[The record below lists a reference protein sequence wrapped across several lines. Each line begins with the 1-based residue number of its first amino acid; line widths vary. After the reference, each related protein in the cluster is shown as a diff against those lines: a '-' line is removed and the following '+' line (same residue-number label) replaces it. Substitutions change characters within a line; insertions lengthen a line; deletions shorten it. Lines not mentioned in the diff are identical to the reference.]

1 MVGEKVF
8 TYLNID
14 FPGDK
19 TINLWWKKF
28 RIRVRIFWG
37 NHRGSYR
44 VQEWGNIHREER
56 ATLG

>member
-1 MVGEKVF
+1 MF

-28 RIRVRIFWG
+28 RIRVRIFWR